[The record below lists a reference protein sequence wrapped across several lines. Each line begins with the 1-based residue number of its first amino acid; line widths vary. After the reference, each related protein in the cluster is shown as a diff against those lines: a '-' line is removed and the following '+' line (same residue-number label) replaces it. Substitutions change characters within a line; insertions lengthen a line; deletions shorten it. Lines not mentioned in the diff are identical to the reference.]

1 MKKVKQIS
9 FDILVDENVDGCDFA
24 EEVADFLEANGYKV
38 LGAGFQ
44 EDMTDEYIEHYSEL
58 LEAENLMEDLLM
70 ERREQ
75 M

>member
-1 MKKVKQIS
+1 MKRVKQIS

-44 EDMTDEYIEHYSEL
+44 EDMTDVYENEYGYS
-58 LEAENLMEDLLM
+58 ME
-70 ERREQ
+70 
-75 M
+75 

>member
-24 EEVADFLEANGYKV
+24 EDVADFLEANGYVV

-44 EDMTDEYIEHYSEL
+44 EDMTEVYKEYGYS
-58 LEAENLMEDLLM
+58 MED
-70 ERREQ
+70 
-75 M
+75 